1 MLDINSYNGVTLAY
15 IGDAV
20 IELFIREALICSGVT
35 DTGRLSAAAQK
46 LVCAPMQSALTE
58 KLLPL
63 LTEEEESAYRL
74 GRNHHIHGKP
84 KRATVAE
91 YSRATGMEAV
101 FGYLHMTGAQN
112 RAKTLFFEI
121 YGEALTQIQKIL

>member
-1 MLDINSYNGVTLAY
+1 MLDINYNGVTLAY

-20 IELFIREALICSGVT
+20 IELYLREALIASHVT

-63 LTEEEESAYRL
+63 LTPEEEAVFRL
-74 GRNHHIHGKP
+74 GRNHKIHSRP

-91 YSRATGMEAV
+91 YARATGMEAV
-101 FGYLHMTGAQN
+101 FGFLHLTGAHD
-112 RAKTLFFEI
+112 RANFLLTEV
-121 YGEALTQIQKIL
+121 YSEALEAIRADI

>member
-1 MLDINSYNGVTLAY
+1 MLDTNYNGVTLAY

-20 IELFIREALICSGVT
+20 IELYLREALVSFGIT

-46 LVCAPMQSALTE
+46 LVCAPMQSALVE

-63 LTEEEESAYRL
+63 LTPEEEAAYRL
-74 GRNHHIHGKP
+74 GRNHKVGGKP

-91 YSRATGMEAV
+91 YARATGMEAV
-101 FGYLHMTGAQN
+101 FGYLHLTDAN
-112 RAKTLFFEI
+112 ERANMLLKEI
-121 YGEALTQIQKIL
+121 YTEQLLQIKNDI